1 MDLNHGPSRV
11 TAVLGPTNTGKTHL
25 AIERMVGY
33 GSGMIGFP
41 LRLLARENYDRVVA
55 IKGRNQ
61 VALITGEEKIIPAR
75 ARYFLCTVE
84 SMPADRAVDFL
95 AIDEIQMIGDRE
107 RGHIFTERL
116 LNARGLKETMLLGAL
131 TARPLL
137 QKLIPDAEYITR
149 PRLSRLTYDGA
160 RKITRL
166 PRRSAVVAFS
176 AGNVYVM
183 AELVRQQRGGAAV
196 VLGALSPR
204 TRNAQVEMYQNGEV
218 DYLIATDAIGM
229 GLNMDID
236 HVAFAEDTKFD
247 GRMPRRL
254 SPQEL
259 AQIAGRA
266 GRHMNNGTF
275 GVTGDCPGFDEEVVE
290 AIEEH
295 SFEPLRG
302 MFWRSNDL
310 SYHSLRDLRRTLEQP
325 PPHPFFMRKRD
336 GDDHRALETLS
347 RAPEI
352 IERANARS
360 RVRLLWEVCQVPDFR
375 KTMAESHTR
384 LLTDLYRHLTGPS
397 ERLPADWINQQMKRF
412 DKTEG
417 DIDTLAGRISH
428 VRTWTYI
435 SHRGDW
441 INDSLH
447 WQQTA
452 RAIEDRLSD
461 ALHERLTQR
470 FVDKRAAI
478 LVQKL
483 KGAEDL
489 LAGVGADGEVTVEG
503 HVVGRLDGM
512 TFVPETLSGPNSKP
526 VLTAARRVL
535 PVELA
540 RRVAW
545 IKAAADEEFSFGP
558 RGEIHWRGARVAWTE
573 PGLDPLSPAIRL
585 VVSDLITADERATIE
600 ARLHAWLE
608 AQFQARI
615 PSLVKLT
622 KTDAKG
628 AARGVIYQLTE
639 WLGAMP
645 RARVE
650 DLIRTLGEEG
660 RKALARSGVRF
671 GTETVFLPDLLKPR
685 AQELLAILWGI
696 HHQEFPESAM
706 PPAGRVTVPHQAG
719 VPDGFYH
726 AIGFTRLGRQ
736 VIRADMTERL
746 AAATRKAAR
755 KQPFAITPEMLSLA
769 GVGHEQMKGI
779 LADLG
784 YRGAGEADGKP
795 VFIKRRAGKI
805 EQRAGPGGK
814 RRRGL
819 KAKAP
824 QKQPQD
830 QEQEGQAPTK
840 PPRDKRKPRGPKPKT
855 GGRAPVFANRGADEK
870 IDPADSPFAILK
882 TMDVAD

>member
-1 MDLNHGPSRV
+1 MDLNLGPSRV

-25 AIERMVGY
+25 AIERMLGY

-84 SMPADRAVDFL
+84 SMPADRAVEFL
-95 AIDEIQMIGDRE
+95 AIDEIQMVGDRE

-131 TARPLL
+131 TVRPLL
-137 QKLIPDAEYITR
+137 QKLIPEAEYITR

-176 AGNVYVM
+176 AGDVYTL

-254 SPQEL
+254 APQEL

-310 SYHSLRDLRRTLEQP
+310 SYQSLRDLRRTLEHQ

-336 GDDHRALETLS
+336 ADDHRALETLS

-384 LLTDLYRHLTGPS
+384 LLTDIFRHLTGPS
-397 ERLPADWINQQMKRF
+397 ERLPADWIEQQMKRF

-441 INDSLH
+441 IADPPH

-489 LAGVGADGEVTVEG
+489 LAGVGADGVVTVEG
-503 HVVGRLDGM
+503 HVVGRLDAL

-545 IKAAADEEFSFGP
+545 IKAAGDEEFTFGA
-558 RGEIHWRGARVAWTE
+558 RGDIQWRGVRVARTE
-573 PGLDPLSPAIRL
+573 PGRDPLSPILRL
-585 VVSDLITADERATIE
+585 VISDLVTSEDRATIE
-600 ARLHAWLE
+600 ARLRVWLDSL
-608 AQFQARI
+608 FQARI

-639 WLGAMP
+639 WLGSMP
-645 RARVE
+645 RAGVE
-650 DLIRTLGEEG
+650 DLIKSLGEEG
-660 RKALARSGVRF
+660 RKSLARSGVRF
-671 GTETVFLPDLLKPR
+671 GTETVFMPDLLKPR
-685 AQELLAILWGI
+685 AQELLAVLWGI
-696 HHQEFPESAM
+696 HHRAFHENAM
-706 PPAGRVTVPHQAG
+706 PPAGRVTVPYLAG

-726 AIGFTRLGRQ
+726 AIGFTRLGPQ

-769 GVGHEQMKGI
+769 GVGHAQMKEI
-779 LADLG
+779 LTDLG
-784 YRGAGEADGKP
+784 YRGAGEVDDKP
-795 VFIKRRAGKI
+795 VFI
-805 EQRAGPGGK
+805 
-814 RRRGL
+814 RRGSGNQGR
-819 KAKAP
+819 KRARKRSDERGAAGGSRPAKDGA
-824 QKQPQD
+824 
-830 QEQEGQAPTK
+830 K
-840 PPRDKRKPRGPKPKT
+840 PSHDKKDNPKNHAVRGKTKRKPNTRGS
-855 GGRAPVFANRGADEK
+855 VEANRGTDQK
-870 IDPADSPFAILK
+870 FDPADSPFAILK

>member
-1 MDLNHGPSRV
+1 MDLHQGPSRV

-25 AIERMVGY
+25 AIERMLGHQT
-33 GSGMIGFP
+33 GMIGFP

-75 ARYFLCTVE
+75 AQYFLCTVE

-95 AIDEIQMIGDRE
+95 AIDEIQMVGDRE

-116 LNARGLKETMLLGAL
+116 LDARGLKETMLLGAL
-131 TARPLL
+131 TVRPLL
-137 QKLIPDAEYITR
+137 QKLIPEAEYITR

-176 AGNVYVM
+176 AGDVYVL

-254 SPQEL
+254 APQEL

-295 SFEPLRG
+295 SFEPLRA
-302 MFWRSNDL
+302 MYWRSNDL
-310 SYHSLRDLRRTLEQP
+310 SYQSLRDLRRTLEHH
-325 PPHPFFMRKRD
+325 PPHPFFVRKRD
-336 GDDHRALETLS
+336 ADDHRALESLS

-352 IERANARS
+352 VERANARS

-397 ERLPADWINQQMKRF
+397 ERLPSDWIAEQMKRF

-428 VRTWTYI
+428 IRTWTYI

-441 INDSLH
+441 INDALH
-447 WQQTA
+447 WQQMA

-470 FVDKRAAI
+470 FVDKRAAV

-483 KGAEDL
+483 KSADDL
-489 LAGVGADGEVTVEG
+489 LAGVGSDGVVTVEG

-512 TFVPETLSGPNSKP
+512 TFVPETLSGPNAKP

-545 IKAAADEEFSFGP
+545 IKAAPDEEFGFGA
-558 RGEIHWRGARVAWTE
+558 RGEIFWRNARIAR
-573 PGLDPLSPAIRL
+573 LDPGRGPLAPQIRL
-585 VVSDLITADERATIE
+585 VVSDLVTIE
-600 ARLHAWLE
+600 DRGAIETRLKTWFDAE
-608 AQFQARI
+608 CTARI
-615 PSLVKLT
+615 PRLIRLT
-622 KTDAKG
+622 ETDARG

-645 RARVE
+645 RAQVE
-650 DLIRTLGEEG
+650 DLLRTLGDEG

-671 GTETVFLPDLLKPR
+671 GTETVYMPDLLKPR
-685 AQELLAILWGI
+685 AQELLAILWGV
-696 HHQEFPESAM
+696 HHQSFPEGAM
-706 PPAGRVTVPHQAG
+706 PPPGRVTVPHERG
-719 VPDGFYH
+719 TPEGFYA
-726 AIGFTRLGRQ
+726 AIGFVKLGGQ

-746 AAATRKAAR
+746 AAAIRKTAR
-755 KQPFAITPEMLSLA
+755 TQPFEITPEMLSLA
-769 GVGHEQMKGI
+769 GVGHEQMRGI
-779 LADLG
+779 LVDLG
-784 YRGAGEADGKP
+784 YRSAGEVEGKP
-795 VFIKRRAGKI
+795 VFVKRRANREGSANK
-805 EQRAGPGGK
+805 RG
-814 RRRGL
+814 RRRGGKQVERDAAL
-819 KAKAP
+819 VRGKKALTDPARSEK
-824 QKQPQD
+824 K
-830 QEQEGQAPTK
+830 T
-840 PPRDKRKPRGPKPKT
+840 RRKTAKV
-855 GGRAPVFANRGADEK
+855 PVMASRGADRSE
-870 IDPADSPFAILK
+870 SPFAILK
-882 TMDVAD
+882 SLDVAD

>member
-1 MDLNHGPSRV
+1 M

-25 AIERMVGY
+25 AIERMLGHR
-33 GSGMIGFP
+33 SGMIGFP

-55 IKGRNQ
+55 IKGRSQ

-75 ARYFLCTVE
+75 AQYFLCTVE
-84 SMPADRAVDFL
+84 SMPTDRAVDFL
-95 AIDEIQMIGDRE
+95 AIDEIQMVGDRE

-116 LNARGLKETMLLGAL
+116 LGARGLKETMLLGAL
-131 TARPLL
+131 TVRPLL

-176 AGNVYVM
+176 AGDVYVL

-247 GRMPRRL
+247 GRIPRRL
-254 SPQEL
+254 APQEL

-295 SFEPLRG
+295 SFEPL
-302 MFWRSNDL
+302 MAMYWRSNDL
-310 SYHSLRDLRRTLEQP
+310 SYHSLRDLRRTLEHH

-336 GDDHRALETLS
+336 ADDHQALEALA
-347 RAPEI
+347 RMPEI
-352 IERANARS
+352 VERANSRS
-360 RVRLLWEVCQVPDFR
+360 RVQLLWEVCQVPDFR

-397 ERLPADWINQQMKRF
+397 ERLPSDWIGEQMKRF
-412 DKTEG
+412 DRTEG

-441 INDSLH
+441 ISDPLH

-470 FVDKRAAI
+470 FVDKRAAV

-483 KGAEDL
+483 KSADEL
-489 LAGVGADGEVTVEG
+489 LAGVGADGVVTVEG
-503 HVVGRLDGM
+503 HIVGRLNGL
-512 TFVPETLSGPNSKP
+512 TFEPETLSGPNAKP

-545 IKAAADEEFSFGP
+545 IKAGEDAEFELGA
-558 RGEIHWRGARVAWTE
+558 RGDIHWREARIARLE
-573 PGLDPLSPAIRL
+573 PGRGPLSPSIRL
-585 VVSDLITADERATIE
+585 TVSDLVTAEERSVIEPRLKVWLAAEFQRRIPKLARLTETE
-600 ARLHAWLE
+600 AR
-608 AQFQARI
+608 
-615 PSLVKLT
+615 
-622 KTDAKG
+622 G

-645 RARVE
+645 RVQVE
-650 DLIRTLGEEG
+650 DLIRSLGEDG

-671 GTETVFLPDLLKPR
+671 GTETVFMPDLLKPR
-685 AQELLAILWGI
+685 AQEFLAVLWGV
-696 HHQEFPESAM
+696 HHQVFPEGAM
-706 PPAGRVTVPHQAG
+706 PPMGRVTVPHAPG
-719 VPDGFYH
+719 TPPGFYA
-726 AIGFTRLGRQ
+726 AIGFVKLGGQ

-746 AAATRKAAR
+746 AAAVRKTAR
-755 KQPFAITPEMLSLA
+755 AQPFAITPEMLSLA
-769 GVGHEQMKGI
+769 GVGHDQMKGI
-779 LADLG
+779 LMDLG
-784 YRGAGEADGKP
+784 YRSAGEAEGKP
-795 VFIKRRAGKI
+795 VFVRRRAPRA
-805 EQRAGPGGK
+805 EQQDKSDRGRPRGGK
-814 RRRGL
+814 PG
-819 KAKAP
+819 K
-824 QKQPQD
+824 QKQKAIGAGKPSS
-830 QEQEGQAPTK
+830 EQPGQKRMA
-840 PPRDKRKPRGPKPKT
+840 DKVPAKRT
-855 GGRAPVFANRGADEK
+855 IAANQGGDRS
-870 IDPADSPFAILK
+870 DSPFAILK
-882 TMDVAD
+882 TADVAD

>member
-1 MDLNHGPSRV
+1 MDHREASRV

-25 AIERMVGY
+25 AIERMLGHR
-33 GSGMIGFP
+33 SGMIGFP

-55 IKGRNQ
+55 QKGRNL

-75 ARYFLCTVE
+75 AQYFLCTVE
-84 SMPADRAVDFL
+84 SMPTDRAVDFL
-95 AIDEIQMIGDRE
+95 AIDEVQMVGDRE
-107 RGHIFTERL
+107 RGHVFTERL
-116 LNARGLKETMLLGAL
+116 LGARGLKETMLLGAL
-131 TARPLL
+131 TVRPLL
-137 QKLIPDAEYITR
+137 QKLIPEAEYITR

-176 AGNVYVM
+176 AGDVYVL

-247 GRMPRRL
+247 GKMPRRL
-254 SPQEL
+254 VPQEL

-275 GVTGDCPGFDEEVVE
+275 GVTGDCPGFEDEVVE

-302 MFWRSNDL
+302 MFWRNNDL
-310 SYHSLRDLRRTLEQP
+310 SYQSLRDLRRTLEYQ
-325 PPHPFFMRKRD
+325 PPHPYFLRKRD
-336 GDDHRALETLS
+336 GDDHRALESLS

-352 IERANARS
+352 IERATARS

-384 LLTDLYRHLTGPS
+384 LLTDLYRHLTGPT
-397 ERLPADWINQQMKRF
+397 ERLPSDWVSQQMKRF
-412 DKTEG
+412 DRTEG
-417 DIDTLAGRISH
+417 DIDTLSGRINH

-441 INDSLH
+441 IDDPLH

-461 ALHERLTQR
+461 ALHERLTHR

-489 LAGVGADGEVTVEG
+489 LAGVSADGEVTVEG
-503 HVVGRLDGM
+503 HVVGKLNGM
-512 TFVPETLSGPNSKP
+512 SFVPATLSGASAKP

-535 PVELA
+535 PAELA

-545 IKAAADEEFSFGP
+545 IKAAADDEFGFGE
-558 RGEIHWRGARVAWTE
+558 RGALLWRGARIARTE
-573 PGLDPLSPAIRL
+573 PGRDPLAPVVRL
-585 VVSDLITADERATIE
+585 VVSDLVTSEERALIE
-600 ARLHAWLE
+600 ARLKLWLD
-608 AQFQARI
+608 AQFMARI
-615 PSLVKLT
+615 PRLADLRNT
-622 KTDAKG
+622 KARG

-645 RARVE
+645 RSRVE
-650 DLIRTLGEEG
+650 DLIKTLGEEG
-660 RKALARSGVRF
+660 RRALAVNGVRF
-671 GTETVFLPDLLKPR
+671 GTETVFIPDLLKPMAR
-685 AQELLAILWGI
+685 ELLATLWGI
-696 HHQEFPESAM
+696 YHQDFPPDAM
-706 PPAGRVTVPHQAG
+706 PPAGRVTVAHIKG
-719 VPDGFYH
+719 VADGFYS
-726 AIGFTRLGRQ
+726 AIGFVRLGGQ

-746 AAATRKAAR
+746 AAVVRKAAR
-755 KQPFAITPEMLSLA
+755 KQPFTISPEMLSLA
-769 GVGHEQMKGI
+769 GVGHDQMRGI
-779 LADLG
+779 LVDLG
-784 YRGAGEADGKP
+784 CRGAGEVDGKP
-795 VFIKRRAGKI
+795 VFIKRRAADAKPARGRSRKARAPQRRGQAVDDGQKI
-805 EQRAGPGGK
+805 ETGDRKPKGK
-814 RRRGL
+814 RTTIAPKATVIADRGV
-819 KAKAP
+819 
-824 QKQPQD
+824 D
-830 QEQEGQAPTK
+830 
-840 PPRDKRKPRGPKPKT
+840 RKNDRS
-855 GGRAPVFANRGADEK
+855 
-870 IDPADSPFAILK
+870 DSPFAILK

>member
-25 AIERMVGY
+25 AIERMLGHR
-33 GSGMIGFP
+33 SGMIGFP

-55 IKGRNQ
+55 QKGRNL

-75 ARYFLCTVE
+75 AQYFLCTVE
-84 SMPADRAVDFL
+84 SMPTDRAVDFL
-95 AIDEIQMIGDRE
+95 AIDEIQMVGDRE
-107 RGHIFTERL
+107 RGHVFTERL
-116 LNARGLKETMLLGAL
+116 LGARGLKETMLLGAL
-131 TARPLL
+131 TVRPLL

-176 AGNVYVM
+176 AGDVYVL

-275 GVTGDCPGFDEEVVE
+275 GVTADCPGFEEEVIE

-310 SYHSLRDLRRTLEQP
+310 SYQTLRDLRRTLEYQ
-325 PPHPFFMRKRD
+325 PPHPFFLRKRD
-336 GDDHRALETLS
+336 ADDHRALETLS

-384 LLTDLYRHLTGPS
+384 LLTDIYRHLTGPS
-397 ERLPADWINQQMKRF
+397 ERLPADWVSQQMKRF

-417 DIDTLAGRISH
+417 DIDTLSGRISH

-441 INDSLH
+441 ISDPPH

-461 ALHERLTQR
+461 ALHEKLTER

-483 KGAEDL
+483 KGTDDL
-489 LAGVGADGEVTVEG
+489 LAGVSTDGEVTVEG
-503 HVVGRLDGM
+503 HVVGRLNGM
-512 TFVPETLSGPNSKP
+512 TFKPETLSGANAKP

-535 PVELA
+535 PAELT

-545 IKAAADEEFSFGP
+545 IKDAKDEAFGFGVG
-558 RGEIHWRGARVAWTE
+558 GEILWRGARLARAE
-573 PGLDPLSPAIRL
+573 PGRDPLAPVIRL
-585 VVSDLITADERATIE
+585 VVSDLVASEDRAVIE
-600 ARLHAWLE
+600 ARLKAWLD
-608 AQFQARI
+608 AQFTARI
-615 PSLVKLT
+615 PRLANLR
-622 KTDAKG
+622 KTRARG
-628 AARGVIYQLTE
+628 AARGIIYQLTE

-645 RARVE
+645 RSQVE
-650 DLIRTLGEEG
+650 DLIKTLGSEG
-660 RKALARSGVRF
+660 RRALAVNGVRF
-671 GTETVFLPDLLKPR
+671 GTETVFMPDLLKPK
-685 AQELLAILWGI
+685 AQELLATLWGI
-696 HHQEFPESAM
+696 YHQDFPSGAM
-706 PPAGRVTVPHQAG
+706 PPAGRVTVGHVNG
-719 VPDGFYH
+719 VADGFYR
-726 AIGFTRLGRQ
+726 AIGFVRLGGQ

-746 AAATRKAAR
+746 AAVIRKTAR
-755 KQPFAITPEMLSLA
+755 KQPFAISPEMLSLA
-769 GVGHEQMKGI
+769 GVGHEQMRGI

-784 YRGAGEADGKP
+784 YRGAGDVDGKP
-795 VFIKRRAGKI
+795 VFIKRRAANGNKGGNH
-805 EQRAGPGGK
+805 RHGGRRVAHAPKGLNAGAGDPENAKRDDRKTK
-814 RRRGL
+814 RRSVG
-819 KAKAP
+819 KAP
-824 QKQPQD
+824 VIGD
-830 QEQEGQAPTK
+830 
-840 PPRDKRKPRGPKPKT
+840 
-855 GGRAPVFANRGADEK
+855 RGAGRK
-870 IDPADSPFAILK
+870 IDRSESPFAILK

>member
-25 AIERMVGY
+25 AIERMLGY
-33 GSGMIGFP
+33 RSGMIGFP
-41 LRLLARENYDRVVA
+41 LRLLARENYERVVA
-55 IKGRNQ
+55 QKGRNL

-75 ARYFLCTVE
+75 AQYFLCTVE
-84 SMPADRAVDFL
+84 SMPTDRAVDFL
-95 AIDEIQMIGDRE
+95 AIDEIQMVGDRE
-107 RGHIFTERL
+107 RGHVFTERL
-116 LNARGLKETMLLGAL
+116 LGARGLKETMLLGAL
-131 TARPLL
+131 TVRPLL
-137 QKLIPDAEYITR
+137 QKLIPDAEFITR
-149 PRLSRLTYDGA
+149 PRLSRLSYDGA

-176 AGNVYVM
+176 AGDVYVL

-247 GRMPRRL
+247 GKMPRRL
-254 SPQEL
+254 NPQEL

-266 GRHMNNGTF
+266 GRYMNNGTF
-275 GVTGDCPGFDEEVVE
+275 GVTADCPGFDEDVVE

-295 SFEPLRG
+295 SFESLRG

-310 SYHSLRDLRRTLEQP
+310 SYQSLRDLRRTLEHQ
-325 PPHPFFMRKRD
+325 PPHPFFLRKRD
-336 GDDHRALETLS
+336 ADDHRALETLS

-384 LLTDLYRHLTGPS
+384 LLTDIYRHLTGPT
-397 ERLPADWINQQMKRF
+397 ERLPTDWVGQQMERF

-441 INDSLH
+441 IDDPLH

-461 ALHERLTQR
+461 ALHEKLTER

-483 KGAEDL
+483 KGTDDL
-489 LAGVGADGEVTVEG
+489 LAGVSVDGVVTVEG
-503 HVVGRLDGM
+503 HVVGRLNGM
-512 TFVPETLSGPNSKP
+512 TFIPETLSGANAKP

-535 PVELA
+535 PAELA

-545 IKAAADEEFSFGP
+545 IKIALDAEFAFGA
-558 RGEIHWRGARVAWTE
+558 RGEMLWRGARIARTE
-573 PGLDPLSPAIRL
+573 PGRDPLSPVIRL
-585 VVSDLITADERATIE
+585 VVSDLVTSEDRALIE
-600 ARLHAWLE
+600 ARLKAWLE
-608 AQFQARI
+608 AQFHARIRRLVDLRKNQAR
-615 PSLVKLT
+615 
-622 KTDAKG
+622 G

-645 RARVE
+645 RGQVE
-650 DLIRTLGEEG
+650 ELIRTLGDEG
-660 RKALARSGVRF
+660 RRALAVNGVRF
-671 GTETVFLPDLLKPR
+671 GTETVFIPDLLKPR
-685 AQELLAILWGI
+685 AQELLATLWGI
-696 HHQEFPESAM
+696 YHQDFPVDAM
-706 PPAGRVTVPHQAG
+706 PPAGRVTVPHLKG
-719 VPDGFYH
+719 VADGFYS
-726 AIGFTRLGRQ
+726 AIGFVRLGGQ

-746 AAATRKAAR
+746 AAVIRKAAR
-755 KQPFAITPEMLSLA
+755 KQPFTISPEALSLA
-769 GVGHEQMKGI
+769 GVGHEQMRGI
-779 LADLG
+779 LGDLG
-784 YRGAGEADGKP
+784 YRGAGDVDGKP
-795 VFIKRRAGKI
+795 VFIKRRAMQGN
-805 EQRAGPGGK
+805 QGGK
-814 RRRGL
+814 PARGRNR
-819 KAKAP
+819 KAHPGK
-824 QKQPQD
+824 
-830 QEQEGQAPTK
+830 E
-840 PPRDKRKPRGPKPKT
+840 
-855 GGRAPVFANRGADEK
+855 RAPASGDGGKDLKSKGKQKNRVSAKIPVVADRGADRK
-870 IDPADSPFAILK
+870 VARSDSPFAILK

>member
-25 AIERMVGY
+25 AIERMLGHR
-33 GSGMIGFP
+33 SGMIGFP

-55 IKGRNQ
+55 QKGRNL

-75 ARYFLCTVE
+75 AQYFLCTVE
-84 SMPADRAVDFL
+84 SMPTDRAVDFL
-95 AIDEIQMIGDRE
+95 AIDEVQMVGDRE
-107 RGHIFTERL
+107 RGHVFTERL
-116 LNARGLKETMLLGAL
+116 LGARGLKETMLLGAL
-131 TARPLL
+131 TVRPLL
-137 QKLIPDAEYITR
+137 QKLIPEAEYITR

-176 AGNVYVM
+176 AGDVYVL

-254 SPQEL
+254 APQEL

-275 GVTGDCPGFDEEVVE
+275 GVTADCPGFEEEVVE

-310 SYHSLRDLRRTLEQP
+310 SYQSLRDLRRTLEHQ
-325 PPHPFFMRKRD
+325 PPHPFFLRKRD

-352 IERANARS
+352 IERATARS

-384 LLTDLYRHLTGPS
+384 LLTDLYRHLTGPT
-397 ERLPADWINQQMKRF
+397 ERLPSDWVSQQMKRF
-412 DKTEG
+412 DRTEG
-417 DIDTLAGRISH
+417 DIDTLSGRISH

-441 INDSLH
+441 INDPLH

-452 RAIEDRLSD
+452 RGIEDRLSD
-461 ALHERLTQR
+461 ALHERLTER

-483 KGAEDL
+483 KGAEEL

-503 HVVGRLDGM
+503 HVVGKLDGM
-512 TFVPETLSGPNSKP
+512 SFIPATLSGANAKP

-535 PVELA
+535 PTELA

-545 IKAAADEEFSFGP
+545 IKAAADDEFGFGEA
-558 RGEIHWRGARVAWTE
+558 GALLWRGARIARAE
-573 PGLDPLSPAIRL
+573 PGRDPLAPVIRL
-585 VVSDLITADERATIE
+585 VVSDLVASEDRATIDS
-600 ARLHAWLE
+600 RLKTWLD
-608 AQFQARI
+608 AQFKARI
-615 PSLVKLT
+615 PRLAGLRNT
-622 KTDAKG
+622 KARG

-645 RARVE
+645 RNQVE
-650 DLIRTLGEEG
+650 DLLGTLGEEG
-660 RKALARSGVRF
+660 RRALAVNGVRF
-671 GTETVFLPDLLKPR
+671 GTESVFMPDLLKPK
-685 AQELLAILWGI
+685 AQDLLATLWGI
-696 HHQEFPESAM
+696 YHQDFPVDAM
-706 PPAGRVTVPHQAG
+706 PPAGRVTVAHIRG
-719 VPDGFYH
+719 VADGFYR
-726 AIGFTRLGRQ
+726 AIGFVRLGGQ

-746 AAATRKAAR
+746 AAVVRKAAR
-755 KQPFAITPEMLSLA
+755 KQPFAISPEMLSLA
-769 GVGHEQMKGI
+769 GVGHEQMRGI
-779 LADLG
+779 LTDLG
-784 YRGAGEADGKP
+784 CRGAGEEDGKP
-795 VFIKRRAGKI
+795 VFIRRRATDAKGGDKLS
-805 EQRAGPGGK
+805 RAKGRKVRARK
-814 RRRGL
+814 R
-819 KAKAP
+819 
-824 QKQPQD
+824 QD
-830 QEQEGQAPTK
+830 QGVGENKSHEPIG
-840 PPRDKRKPRGPKPKT
+840 RKPKQRPAGKT
-855 GGRAPVFANRGADEK
+855 PLAANRGADRGN
-870 IDPADSPFAILK
+870 DRSDSPFAILK
-882 TMDVAD
+882 TMGVAD

>member
-1 MDLNHGPSRV
+1 MDLNNGPSRV

-25 AIERMVGY
+25 AIERMLGHR
-33 GSGMIGFP
+33 SGMIGFP

-55 IKGRNQ
+55 QKGRNL

-75 ARYFLCTVE
+75 AQYFMCTVE
-84 SMPADRAVDFL
+84 SMPSERAVEFL
-95 AIDEIQMIGDRE
+95 AIDEIQMVGDRE
-107 RGHIFTERL
+107 RGHVFTERL
-116 LNARGLKETMLLGAL
+116 LGARGLKETMLLGAL
-131 TARPLL
+131 TVRPLL
-137 QKLIPDAEYITR
+137 KKLIPDAKFTTR
-149 PRLSRLTYDGA
+149 PRLSQLTYDGA

-176 AGNVYVM
+176 AGDVYVL

-247 GRMPRRL
+247 GKMPRRL
-254 SPQEL
+254 APQEL

-275 GVTGDCPGFDEEVVE
+275 GVTGDCPGFDDEVVE

-310 SYHSLRDLRRTLEQP
+310 SYQSLRDLRRTLEQP
-325 PPHPFFMRKRD
+325 PPHPFFLRKRD
-336 GDDHRALETLS
+336 GDDHRVLETLS

-352 IERANARS
+352 IERANVRS
-360 RVRLLWEVCQVPDFR
+360 RVRLLWEVCQIPDFR
-375 KTMAESHTR
+375 KTMAESHTK
-384 LLTDLYRHLTGPS
+384 LLTDIYRHLTGPA
-397 ERLPADWINQQMKRF
+397 ERLPTDWVGEQMKRF

-441 INDSLH
+441 ISDPLH

-483 KGAEDL
+483 KSADEL
-489 LAGVGADGEVTVEG
+489 LVGVSAHGEITVEG

-512 TFVPETLSGPNSKP
+512 TFIPEILSGPNSKP

-535 PVELA
+535 PTELA
-540 RRVAW
+540 RRVTW
-545 IKAAADEEFSFGP
+545 IKAAGDDEFGF
-558 RGEIHWRGARVAWTE
+558 GESGTILWRGARVARAE
-573 PGLDPLSPAIRL
+573 PGRGPLSPLIRL
-585 VVSDLITADERATIE
+585 VVSDLVTMEERGLIEERLKAWLDAQLEARIPRLVKLRKIE
-600 ARLHAWLE
+600 AR
-608 AQFQARI
+608 
-615 PSLVKLT
+615 
-622 KTDAKG
+622 G

-645 RARVE
+645 RDQVN
-650 DLIRTLGEEG
+650 DLLLTLGDEG
-660 RKALARSGVRF
+660 RKALAVNGVRF
-671 GTETVFLPDLLKPR
+671 GTETVFMPDHLKPK
-685 AQELLAILWGI
+685 AQEILARLWSI
-696 HHQEFPESAM
+696 YNIEFPVGAL
-706 PPAGRVTVPHQAG
+706 PPAGRVTVPH
-719 VPDGFYH
+719 
-726 AIGFTRLGRQ
+726 L
-736 VIRADMTERL
+736 
-746 AAATRKAAR
+746 
-755 KQPFAITPEMLSLA
+755 
-769 GVGHEQMKGI
+769 
-779 LADLG
+779 
-784 YRGAGEADGKP
+784 
-795 VFIKRRAGKI
+795 
-805 EQRAGPGGK
+805 
-814 RRRGL
+814 
-819 KAKAP
+819 
-824 QKQPQD
+824 
-830 QEQEGQAPTK
+830 
-840 PPRDKRKPRGPKPKT
+840 
-855 GGRAPVFANRGADEK
+855 
-870 IDPADSPFAILK
+870 
-882 TMDVAD
+882 

>member
-1 MDLNHGPSRV
+1 MDLNHGASRV

-25 AIERMVGY
+25 AIERMLGY
-33 GSGMIGFP
+33 SSGMIGFP

-55 IKGRNQ
+55 QKGRNL

-84 SMPADRAVDFL
+84 SMPTDRAVDFL
-95 AIDEIQMIGDRE
+95 AIDEIQMVGDRE
-107 RGHIFTERL
+107 RGHVFTERL
-116 LNARGLKETMLLGAL
+116 LGARGLKETMLLGAL
-131 TARPLL
+131 TVRPLL
-137 QKLIPDAEYITR
+137 QKLIPEAEFITR

-176 AGNVYVM
+176 AGDVYVL

-247 GRMPRRL
+247 GKMPRRL
-254 SPQEL
+254 APQEL

-266 GRHMNNGTF
+266 GRYMNNGTF
-275 GVTGDCPGFDEEVVE
+275 GVTADCPGFDEEVVE

-310 SYHSLRDLRRTLEQP
+310 SYQSLRDLRRTLEHQ
-325 PPHPFFMRKRD
+325 PPHPFFVRKRD

-375 KTMAESHTR
+375 KTMAESHTK
-384 LLTDLYRHLTGPS
+384 LLTDIYRHLTSPL
-397 ERLPADWINQQMKRF
+397 ERLPMDWVGEQMKRF
-412 DKTEG
+412 DRTEG

-428 VRTWTYI
+428 IRTWTYI

-441 INDSLH
+441 INDPLH

-461 ALHERLTQR
+461 ALHEKLTER
-470 FVDKRAAI
+470 FVDKRAAM

-483 KGAEDL
+483 KGTDDL
-489 LAGVGADGEVTVEG
+489 LAGVSVDGEVTVEG
-503 HVVGRLDGM
+503 HVVGKLHGLS
-512 TFVPETLSGPNSKP
+512 FKPETLSGANAKP

-535 PVELA
+535 PAELT

-545 IKAAADEEFSFGP
+545 IKAGTDEEFEFGAG
-558 RGEIHWRGARVAWTE
+558 GEMLWRGARIARTE
-573 PGLDPLSPAIRL
+573 PGRDPLSPVIRL
-585 VVSDLITADERATIE
+585 AVSDLVASEDRAVIE
-600 ARLHAWLE
+600 ARLKGWLDF
-608 AQFQARI
+608 QFKTRIRRLVDLRNTQAR
-615 PSLVKLT
+615 
-622 KTDAKG
+622 G

-645 RARVE
+645 RAQVE
-650 DLIRTLGEEG
+650 DLIKTLGDEG
-660 RKALARSGVRF
+660 RRALAINGVRF
-671 GTETVFLPDLLKPR
+671 GTETVFIPDLLKPR
-685 AQELLAILWGI
+685 AQELLATLWGI
-696 HHQEFPESAM
+696 YHQDFPSDAM
-706 PPAGRVTVPHQAG
+706 PPAGRVTVAHIKG
-719 VPDGFYH
+719 VADGFYS
-726 AIGFTRLGRQ
+726 AIGFVRLGGQ

-746 AAATRKAAR
+746 AAVVRKAAH
-755 KQPFAITPEMLSLA
+755 KKPFAISPEMLSLA
-769 GVGHEQMKGI
+769 GVGHDQMRGI
-779 LADLG
+779 LVDLG
-784 YRGAGEADGKP
+784 CRGAGEVDGKP
-795 VFIKRRAGKI
+795 VFIKRRAGGGNN
-805 EQRAGPGGK
+805 AGK
-814 RRRGL
+814 RARGGNR
-819 KAKAP
+819 KAGASKGRSAGAGDGDNAAKPKGKPNHRSTGKAP
-824 QKQPQD
+824 VTAD
-830 QEQEGQAPTK
+830 
-840 PPRDKRKPRGPKPKT
+840 RGVD
-855 GGRAPVFANRGADEK
+855 RK
-870 IDPADSPFAILK
+870 IDLSHSPFAILK

>member
-25 AIERMVGY
+25 AIERMLSHR
-33 GSGMIGFP
+33 SGMIGFP

-55 IKGRNQ
+55 QKGRNL

-75 ARYFLCTVE
+75 AQYFLCTVE
-84 SMPADRAVDFL
+84 SMPTDRAVDFL
-95 AIDEIQMIGDRE
+95 AIDEIQLVGDRE
-107 RGHIFTERL
+107 RGHVFTERL
-116 LNARGLKETMLLGAL
+116 LGARGLKETMLLGAL
-131 TARPLL
+131 TVRPLL
-137 QKLIPDAEYITR
+137 QKLIPDAEFITR
-149 PRLSRLTYDGA
+149 PRLSRLTYDGP

-176 AGNVYVM
+176 AGDVYVL

-229 GLNMDID
+229 GLNMDIN

-254 SPQEL
+254 APQEL

-275 GVTGDCPGFDEEVVE
+275 GVTGDCPGFDEDVVE

-295 SFEPLRG
+295 SFEPLRN

-310 SYHSLRDLRRTLEQP
+310 SYQSLRDLRRTLEHQP
-325 PPHPFFMRKRD
+325 PHSFFMRKRD
-336 GDDHRALETLS
+336 GDDHRALEALS

-375 KTMAESHTR
+375 KTMAESHTK
-384 LLTDLYRHLTGPS
+384 LLTDIYRHLTDSS
-397 ERLPADWINQQMKRF
+397 ERLPTDWVGEQMKRF
-412 DKTEG
+412 DRTEG
-417 DIDTLAGRISH
+417 DIDTLAGRIAH

-441 INDSLH
+441 IDDPLH

-483 KGAEDL
+483 KGTEDL
-489 LAGVGADGEVTVEG
+489 LAGVSAEGEVTVEG
-503 HVVGRLDGM
+503 HVVGKLDGM
-512 TFVPETLSGPNSKP
+512 TFIPETLSGPNAKP

-535 PVELA
+535 PTELA
-540 RRVAW
+540 RRTVW
-545 IKAAADEEFSFGP
+545 IKDAKDEEFEFGAQ
-558 RGEIHWRGARVAWTE
+558 GEILWRSARLATTA
-573 PGLDPLSPAIRL
+573 PGRDPLAPTIRL
-585 VVSDLITADERATIE
+585 VISDLVASEDRASINRRVKAWFDGQIKTRVAKLADLRGTK
-600 ARLHAWLE
+600 AR
-608 AQFQARI
+608 
-615 PSLVKLT
+615 
-622 KTDAKG
+622 G

-645 RARVE
+645 RSQVE
-650 DLIRTLGEEG
+650 DLIQTLGDEG
-660 RKALARSGVRF
+660 RRALAVNGVRF
-671 GTETVFLPDLLKPR
+671 GTETVFMPDLLKPK
-685 AQELLAILWGI
+685 AQELLAMLWSI
-696 HHQEFPESAM
+696 YHQDFPSDAM
-706 PPAGRVTVPHQAG
+706 PPAGRVTVPH
-719 VPDGFYH
+719 VKDVSNGFYC
-726 AIGFTRLGRQ
+726 AIGFVRLGGQ

-746 AAATRKAAR
+746 AATVRRAAR

-795 VFIKRRAGKI
+795 VFIKRGAANGNR
-805 EQRAGPGGK
+805 RP
-814 RRRGL
+814 RRGH
-819 KAKAP
+819 KASQNAKKLNQGQGVAGA
-824 QKQPQD
+824 K
-830 QEQEGQAPTK
+830 EQAVA
-840 PPRDKRKPRGPKPKT
+840 
-855 GGRAPVFANRGADEK
+855 GRAKSKIRSKDKGVGAAKRPPDRSVY
-870 IDPADSPFAILK
+870 PSDSPFAILK
-882 TMDVAD
+882 SLDVAD